1 MKFSHIL
8 YPLAIGS
15 SFYSVNALATT
26 EVSLLHTYD
35 LPTGTLL
42 DNHTVKGTSEADIKT
57 KEIGGVSDIVMT
69 SPTDFIAL
77 TDSRSRPDEGLSRFY
92 KGSFSKDY
100 SSIRINE
107 TVILKNDKNTPYG
120 ANEKDPESIVLL
132 PNGSLVW
139 GSEGSHTLI
148 NTDTNGKFIKD
159 FSSLLPSYFLGDGK
173 TSGLRKNQ
181 SFEGMSLSPDGSTLF
196 VATESAL
203 AQDGSVSTTEIPSA
217 ARILKFAVDKNSNLK
232 LVSEYTYI
240 VDRINVQSDFGIH
253 DNGISEI
260 LAINNNKLLVV
271 ERNGYAVKEGFCCFN
286 FDVNVFKAD
295 LSKATN
301 ILGTQNISAKDAPNP
316 ITPAS
321 KELVF
326 NFGDFVESQQNYE
339 GLAFGPKVNG
349 KDTLLFAADNNFQP
363 HQKTQLVLMSVTGLE
378 D

>member
-1 MKFSHIL
+1 
-8 YPLAIGS
+8 
-15 SFYSVNALATT
+15 
-26 EVSLLHTYD
+26 
-35 LPTGTLL
+35 
-42 DNHTVKGTSEADIKT
+42 NHTVKGTSEADIKT